1 MNSFSELSE
10 FHIATPTGTYVC
22 LCQTGFRARGDLCE
36 DIDECAVRTHKC
48 NANADCL
55 NKVYDPVNEGKGFNK
70 FHLCS
75 STDVK
80 KSCYE
85 PKVVISQIL
94 MRKWA
99 LYTALVTAN

>member
-10 FHIATPTGTYVC
+10 FHITTPTGTYVC

-55 NKVYDPVNEGKGFNK
+55 NKVYDPINEGKGFNK
-70 FHLCS
+70 FNLCS
-75 STDVK
+75 NT
-80 KSCYE
+80 
-85 PKVVISQIL
+85 SQKI
-94 MRKWA
+94 K
-99 LYTALVTAN
+99 NP